1 MKHEKTNRPLYEFV
15 VSVDAIEL
23 KTGIDFFS
31 QFEDVLEEQ
40 LESSSSYR
48 NWSF

>member
-1 MKHEKTNRPLYEFV
+1 MKHENTNRPLYNFV

-23 KTGIDFFS
+23 KTGIDFFA
-31 QFEDVLEEQ
+31 QFEDALEVQ
-40 LESSSSYR
+40 LESSSSYK